1 MARYLLPWE
10 HLKSRPRVKIG
21 LGISRETERK
31 ETSEAPDVWAGWYL
45 LRTNWYLLSP
55 PDARLAFLVGCFL
68 SVKEAWWVRRLAQKD
83 PTEIYYSLTWQLFRR
98 CLGALVP
105 LE

>member
-1 MARYLLPWE
+1 M
-10 HLKSRPRVKIG
+10 KSRPRLKIG
-21 LGISRETERK
+21 PGVSRETERK
-31 ETSEAPDVWAGWYL
+31 ETSGAPDVWAGWYL
-45 LRTNWYLLSP
+45 LSP
-55 PDARLAFLVGCFL
+55 PDARPAFLVGCFL

-105 LE
+105 LD